1 MEASHKDRGSSL
13 VSLGIKITRTLP
25 LYPLGTFLQWELI
38 DPSESGM
45 YTFAVDRAGSPE
57 GPWESVMSG
66 IQNIYNYTDQM
77 PSTLTAGVQPVNQ
90 LSLVR
95 GIFYRVTVVPPS
107 GVHRQAQVVSA
118 VEPQL
123 DGKQKLL
130 KRKILR
136 DTGLMLRKLEGVE
149 IAVCKRM
156 HWGLICTTCR
166 DPYTKNVVR
175 THDPA
180 CMGTG
185 FQPGYFAPIITL
197 AKRTAR
203 AVDTSTVENG
213 GKSDSNLS
221 QITMLDYPAL
231 AEDDV
236 IVFLRDNRR
245 FLVKK
250 VLPTELQTVM
260 VTQDVLTSELPRS
273 AVEYR
278 IQVDPYRIPPL
289 Y

>member
-1 MEASHKDRGSSL
+1 MP
-13 VSLGIKITRTLP
+13 LGIKISRTLP
-25 LYPLGTFLQWELI
+25 LYPLGTFIQWELVA
-38 DPSESGM
+38 PTESGT
-45 YTFAVDRAGSPE
+45 YIFSVDRAGSPE
-57 GPWESVMSG
+57 GPWEPVIAG
-66 IQNIYNYTDQM
+66 LQNAYNHVDRM
-77 PSTLTAGVQPVNQ
+77 PSVLTAGTQPVNQ

-107 GVHRQAQVVSA
+107 GPANRAQTVSA

-136 DTGLMLRKLEGVE
+136 DVGLMLRKLEGVE
-149 IAVCKRM
+149 VAVCKRM
-156 HWGLICTTCR
+156 HWGLICTACR
-166 DPYTKNVVR
+166 DPYTKNIIR

-180 CMGTG
+180 CLGTG
-185 FQPGYFAPIITL
+185 FQPGYFTPIITL

-203 AVDTSTVENG
+203 AVDVSTVENG
-213 GKSDSNLS
+213 GKSDSNLT

-245 FLVKK
+245 FLLKK
-250 VLPTELQTVM
+250 VLPTELQTVT
-260 VTQDVLTSELPRS
+260 VTQDVLASELPRS

-289 Y
+289 F